1 MGSTVLTICA
11 IALAANLD
19 NASFG
24 IVYGIRNIHISWW
37 ANAII
42 ALISGVATLVAGWM
56 GAAITRYVP
65 PHLAAWTGAAVMWLV
80 GLWVLTE
87 PLHGRREMQ
96 PGEGNVVKRILRD
109 PAAADFDHSH
119 TLNLGEAVILGVAA
133 ALNALAGGFDA
144 GVVHIGIV
152 WTAAAV
158 AVTSFV
164 LLGAAAYVGR
174 RYIAKR
180 LGNWATCVAG
190 LVMIAIGMHQIW

>member
-1 MGSTVLTICA
+1 MGTTFITILA

-42 ALISGVATLVAGWM
+42 ALISGAATLVAGWL
-56 GAAITRYVP
+56 GAALTRYIA
-65 PHLAAWTGAAVMWLV
+65 PHTAAWVGAGVMWLV

-87 PLHGRREMQ
+87 PLRDRRRPVREDGML
-96 PGEGNVVKRILRD
+96 VRRILRD
-109 PAAADFDHSH
+109 PAVADLDHSH
-119 TLNLGEAVILGVAA
+119 TISLGEASVLGVAA

-144 GVVHIGIV
+144 GTVHIGIV
-152 WTAAAV
+152 WTSAAV
-158 AVTSFV
+158 AVTSFI

-174 RYIAKR
+174 RYLANQ
-180 LGNWATCVAG
+180 LGNWATYVAG
-190 LVMIAIGMHQIW
+190 LVMMAIGFHQIW